1 MGQPEFVTSTDT
13 SPSPNAGFSPAGSTP
28 ADRLAPAPTAADH
41 VAAAASAR
49 SAEWSADAAVDF
61 GDCHDK
67 GEASLCVG
75 EAV

>member
-1 MGQPEFVTSTDT
+1 MGQPDFVSTGDT
-13 SPSPNAGFSPAGSTP
+13 SPAGS
-28 ADRLAPAPTAADH
+28 APMDGVASTPTAADD

-61 GDCHDK
+61 GDSHDK